1 VPVLVTWC
9 GLVFI
14 PNHHL
19 IFPAAVAIIQR
30 KLGTTP
36 LLFQERREI
45 HMISFQIH
53 LFPFSAMPDHVM
65 CEKFR
70 DFGYMSYTKMQFFF
84 EKTKWKLYGMHNN
97 VVFVC
102 LWVRATPTD

>member
-19 IFPAAVAIIQR
+19 IFPAAVAFIQR

-36 LLFQERREI
+36 LLFQSI
-45 HMISFQIH
+45 LFSDPS
-53 LFPFSAMPDHVM
+53 FPFSATPDHVM
-65 CEKFR
+65 CEKFG
-70 DFGYMSYTKMQFFF
+70 DFGYIIIYKNGIYYVLKK
-84 EKTKWKLYGMHNN
+84 KTKWTLYLLCSLG
-97 VVFVC
+97 C
-102 LWVRATPTD
+102 GW